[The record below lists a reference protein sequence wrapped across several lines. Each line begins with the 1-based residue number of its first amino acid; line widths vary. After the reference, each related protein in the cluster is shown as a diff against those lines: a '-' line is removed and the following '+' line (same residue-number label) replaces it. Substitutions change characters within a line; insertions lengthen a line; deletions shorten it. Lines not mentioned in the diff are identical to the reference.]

1 MSLLPRPGR
10 EMKEQEVRPS
20 NEMHDQIGEVLVG
33 DFKIFSG
40 AIPSNSKC
48 VDLST

>member
-33 DFKIFSG
+33 DFKNLLWCNPFQLEM
-40 AIPSNSKC
+40 C
-48 VDLST
+48 